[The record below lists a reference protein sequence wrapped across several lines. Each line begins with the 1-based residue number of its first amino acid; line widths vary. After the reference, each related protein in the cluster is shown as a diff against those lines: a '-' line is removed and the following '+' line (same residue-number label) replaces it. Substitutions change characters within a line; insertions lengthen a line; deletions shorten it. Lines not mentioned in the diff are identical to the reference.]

1 MACLY
6 TCFLCITHILLE
18 QANRDSPTPR
28 YCALSQV
35 ENYDLH
41 DGTVWWII
49 PPRFS
54 INQCECL
61 PTRTVL
67 KRVNPG

>member
-35 ENYDLH
+35 ENYDHH

-54 INQCECL
+54 
-61 PTRTVL
+61 
-67 KRVNPG
+67 K